1 MASLATGGPPR
12 NFFMKYI
19 KFILF
24 FYFVLFIIPN
34 WAVAESK
41 TDSLLGSDSSKN
53 YSNVRVEHVV
63 SAGILTLESGEK
75 IRLIGLDALDAPR
88 RKGNLPTDEH
98 GFPIE
103 EKADPQTPM
112 EEQAYD
118 FVKNLLEGQYVRLEF
133 DAQIKSDDF
142 KTLAYV
148 FLKDGTL
155 VNAEILRQGFAN
167 LKLTPLNRKYAPQL
181 REAYQEA
188 RREKR
193 GLQSD

>member
-1 MASLATGGPPR
+1 
-12 NFFMKYI
+12 MKYT
-19 KFILF
+19 KFILS
-24 FYFVLFIIPN
+24 FYLILTVPHSAF
-34 WAVAESK
+34 AES
-41 TDSLLGSDSSKN
+41 TTNPLFGSDASKN
-53 YSNVRVEHVV
+53 YANARVEKVLT
-63 SAGILTLESGEK
+63 AGTFMLESGEK
-75 IRLIGLDALDAPR
+75 IRLIGLEPPDAPR
-88 RKGNLPTDEH
+88 RRANLPTDEH

-103 EKADPQTPM
+103 EKANPETSI

-133 DAQIKSDDF
+133 DVQNKSDDL

-155 VNAEILRQGFAN
+155 LNAEILRQGFAN
-167 LKLTPLNRKYAPQL
+167 LKLTPLNRKYAPRL

-188 RREKR
+188 RKEMR

>member
-1 MASLATGGPPR
+1 M
-12 NFFMKYI
+12 
-19 KFILF
+19 
-24 FYFVLFIIPN
+24 
-34 WAVAESK
+34 AESK
-41 TDSLLGSDSSKN
+41 INPIFGSDASKN
-53 YSNVRVEHVV
+53 YANVRVERVI

-75 IRLIGLDALDAPR
+75 IRLIGLEAPEAPR
-88 RKGNLPTDEH
+88 RRGNLPSDQF

-103 EKADPQTPM
+103 EQANPKTPI

-118 FVKNLLEGQYVRLEF
+118 FAKNLLEGQYVRLEF
-133 DAQIKSDDF
+133 DAQAKSEDF
-142 KTLAYV
+142 RTLAYV

-167 LKLTPLNRKYAPQL
+167 LKLTPLNKKYASQL

-193 GLQSD
+193 GLQGE

>member
-1 MASLATGGPPR
+1 
-12 NFFMKYI
+12 MKST
-19 KFILF
+19 KFILV
-24 FYFVLFIIPN
+24 FYFLLILIPHR
-34 WAVAESK
+34 AAAESK
-41 TDSLLGSDSSKN
+41 NNPLFGSNFAKK
-53 YSNVRVEHVV
+53 YSNVKVEQVT
-63 SAGILTLESGEK
+63 SAGTFTLESGEK
-75 IRLIGLDALDAPR
+75 IRMIGLNPPDPPR

-103 EKADPQTPM
+103 QKENPQTPI

-133 DAQIKSDDF
+133 DAQPKTDDLR
-142 KTLAYV
+142 TLAYV

-155 VNAEILRQGFAN
+155 VNVEILRQGFSN
-167 LKLTPLNRKYAPQL
+167 LKLTPLNTKYSTQL
-181 REAYQEA
+181 REAYLEA

>member
-1 MASLATGGPPR
+1 
-12 NFFMKYI
+12 MKYK
-19 KFILF
+19 KFIF
-24 FYFVLFIIPN
+24 SFYLILLTLPD
-34 WAVAESK
+34 WALAQST
-41 TDSLLGSDSSKN
+41 TDSLFGSDLSKN
-53 YSNVRVEHVV
+53 YANVRVEKVV
-63 SAGILTLESGEK
+63 TAGIITLESGEK
-75 IRLIGLDALDAPR
+75 IQLIGLNAPDAPR

-103 EKADPQTPM
+103 EKADPQTPI

-118 FVKNLLEGQYVRLEF
+118 FAKNLLEGQYVRLEF
-133 DAQIKSDDF
+133 DVQNKSEDLR
-142 KTLAYV
+142 TLAYV

-193 GLQSD
+193 GLQSN

>member
-1 MASLATGGPPR
+1 MAQSTKNP
-12 NFFMKYI
+12 
-19 KFILF
+19 LF
-24 FYFVLFIIPN
+24 
-34 WAVAESK
+34 
-41 TDSLLGSDSSKN
+41 GSDASKN
-53 YSNVRVEHVV
+53 YANVRVEKVMT
-63 SAGILTLESGEK
+63 AGTFVLESGEK
-75 IRLIGLDALDAPR
+75 IRLIGLEAPDAPR

-103 EKADPQTPM
+103 EKGDPQTPI

-118 FVKNLLEGQYVRLEF
+118 FAKNLLEGQYVRLEF
-133 DAQIKSDDF
+133 DAQSKSDDL

-155 VNAEILRQGFAN
+155 VNVEILRQGFAN
-167 LKLTPLNRKYAPQL
+167 LKLTPLNRKYAPRL

-193 GLQSD
+193 GLQSN

>member
-1 MASLATGGPPR
+1 
-12 NFFMKYI
+12 MKYL
-19 KFILF
+19 KCILF
-24 FYFVLFIIPN
+24 FYFILLIVSD
-34 WAVAESK
+34 WAVAESNIK
-41 TDSLLGSDSSKN
+41 ALSDFETA
-53 YSNVRVEHVV
+53 YANVRVERVITAD
-63 SAGILTLESGEK
+63 SLTLESGEK
-75 IRLIGLDALDAPR
+75 IQLIGLDAPAAPR

-103 EKADPQTPM
+103 EKANPQTPI

-118 FVKNLLEGQYVRLEF
+118 FAKNLLEGQHVRLEF
-133 DAQIKSDDF
+133 DVQTKSDDF

-167 LKLTPLNRKYAPQL
+167 LKLTPLNKKYAKQL

-193 GLQSD
+193 GLQGDY

>member
-1 MASLATGGPPR
+1 
-12 NFFMKYI
+12 MKYTE
-19 KFILF
+19 FILF
-24 FYFVLFIIPN
+24 FYFILLIVPHQV
-34 WAVAESK
+34 AAESK
-41 TDSLLGSDSSKN
+41 INSIFGSDSAKN
-53 YSNVRVEHVV
+53 YSNVKVERVV

-75 IRLIGLDALDAPR
+75 IRLIGLEAPEAPR

-118 FVKNLLEGQYVRLEF
+118 FAKNLLEGQYVRLEF
-133 DAQIKSDDF
+133 DVQTKSEDF

-167 LKLTPLNRKYAPQL
+167 LKLTPLSTKYAHQL

-188 RREKR
+188 SRENR
-193 GLQSD
+193 GLQSE

>member
-1 MASLATGGPPR
+1 
-12 NFFMKYI
+12 MKSI
-19 KFILF
+19 RFILL
-24 FYFVLFIIPN
+24 FYFILLTVPD
-34 WAVAESK
+34 WAAAESK
-41 TDSLLGSDSSKN
+41 INSIFGSDASKN
-53 YSNVRVEHVV
+53 YSNVKVEQVI

-75 IRLIGLDALDAPR
+75 IRLIGLDPPDAPR
-88 RKGNLPTDEH
+88 RKGNLPTDQF

-103 EKADPQTPM
+103 EKANPQTPM

-133 DAQIKSDDF
+133 DVGTKSEDL

-155 VNAEILRQGFAN
+155 VNTEILRQGFAN
-167 LKLTPLNRKYAPQL
+167 LKLTPLNTKYAPQL

-193 GLQSD
+193 GLQSDY